1 MSAIAK
7 TDTLHIRVEPEVKKN
22 AENTLNKLGLSTTE
36 AINIFLHQV
45 ILTGGLPFDVILPR
59 YNTETEIAMQ
69 EARDIASGKVSTKGY
84 ASAKELFEE
93 LDAEC

>member
-1 MSAIAK
+1 MAK
-7 TDTLHIRVEPEVKKN
+7 TDTLHIRVEPEIKKN

-59 YNTETEIAMQ
+59 YNTETEVAMQ

>member
-1 MSAIAK
+1 MAK
-7 TDTLHIRVEPEVKKN
+7 TDTLHIRIEPEVKKN

-59 YNTETEIAMQ
+59 YNTETEVAMQ

>member
-1 MSAIAK
+1 MAK
-7 TDTLHIRVEPEVKKN
+7 TDTLHIRIEPEVKKN
-22 AENTLNKLGLSTTE
+22 AENTLNKLGLSTSE

-59 YNTETEIAMQ
+59 YNTETEVAMQ

>member
-1 MSAIAK
+1 MAK

-22 AENTLNKLGLSTTE
+22 AENTLNQLGLSTSE

-45 ILTGGLPFDVILPR
+45 ILTGGLPFNVILPR
-59 YNTETEIAMQ
+59 YNTETEVAMK
-69 EARDIASGKVSTKGY
+69 ETRDIASGKVSTKGY
-84 ASAKELFEE
+84 ASAKKLFEE

>member
-1 MSAIAK
+1 MAK
-7 TDTLHIRVEPEVKKN
+7 TDTLHIRVEPEIKKN

>member
-1 MSAIAK
+1 MAK

-59 YNTETEIAMQ
+59 YNTETEVAIQ